1 MTETELNALLA
12 GITPANEAAR
22 AAAHAHWASLA
33 KPLGGLGRLETML
46 EDAAALTGSADLDL
60 SRRVVVVLC
69 ADNGVVAQGVSQTGQ
84 EVTRAVAENLAMRRT
99 SVCQMARAA
108 HCDVVPVDMGM
119 AGEPVPGVR
128 SCRIAAG
135 TADFTKGPAMTREQ
149 AEMALERGMKVAG
162 ECIDKGY
169 NMLVTAEMGIGN
181 TTSTAAIVS
190 AFTGLASELTVG
202 RGTGINDERMKVKR
216 QVVADGLAVN
226 KPELGNAMDILCKV
240 GGYDHAG
247 LAGMI
252 IEGARRRV
260 PTMVDGVNATAAAL
274 LAYGIEPACA
284 DYMFCSH
291 LSAEI
296 SHAKMV
302 EILNL
307 KPIVDAGMRLGEGTG
322 ASLAIVIL
330 QSALD
335 LYKNLTAGEQNA

>member
-1 MTETELNALLA
+1 
-12 GITPANEAAR
+12 
-22 AAAHAHWASLA
+22 
-33 KPLGGLGRLETML
+33 
-46 EDAAALTGSADLDL
+46 
-60 SRRVVVVLC
+60 
-69 ADNGVVAQGVSQTGQ
+69 
-84 EVTRAVAENLAMRRT
+84 
-99 SVCQMARAA
+99 
-108 HCDVVPVDMGM
+108 
-119 AGEPVPGVR
+119 
-128 SCRIAAG
+128 
-135 TADFTKGPAMTREQ
+135 MTRGQ

-190 AFTGLASELTVG
+190 AFTGLAPELTVG

-296 SHAKMV
+296 SHAKML

>member
-1 MTETELNALLA
+1 MQDIIVPPLNK
-12 GITPANEAAR
+12 EAAEIVHKNWLAVDEVPYQLGKVEKMVEKY
-22 AAAHAHWASLA
+22 AAICGTPDFEGKIKSAMLLMCGDHGIA
-33 KPLGGLGRLETML
+33 KY
-46 EDAAALTGSADLDL
+46 
-60 SRRVVVVLC
+60 
-69 ADNGVVAQGVSQTGQ
+69 GVSAYPQ
-84 EVTRAVAENLAMRRT
+84 EVAGA
-99 SVCQMARAA
+99 
-108 HCDVVPVDMGM
+108 DVFVVDMGTTFDLSHL
-119 AGEPVPGVR
+119 PKVR
-128 SCRIAAG
+128 NEKVAWG
-135 TADFTKGPAMTREQ
+135 TEDFTKGPAMKREQ

-190 AFTGLASELTVG
+190 AFTGLAPELTVG

-216 QVVADGLAVN
+216 QVVADGLAIN
-226 KPELGNAMDILCKV
+226 KPKLGNAMDILCKV

-296 SHAKMV
+296 SHAKML

-335 LYKNLTAGEQNA
+335 LYKNLTAGEHNA

>member
-1 MTETELNALLA
+1 
-12 GITPANEAAR
+12 
-22 AAAHAHWASLA
+22 
-33 KPLGGLGRLETML
+33 
-46 EDAAALTGSADLDL
+46 
-60 SRRVVVVLC
+60 
-69 ADNGVVAQGVSQTGQ
+69 
-84 EVTRAVAENLAMRRT
+84 
-99 SVCQMARAA
+99 
-108 HCDVVPVDMGM
+108 
-119 AGEPVPGVR
+119 
-128 SCRIAAG
+128 
-135 TADFTKGPAMTREQ
+135 
-149 AEMALERGMKVAG
+149 
-162 ECIDKGY
+162 
-169 NMLVTAEMGIGN
+169 
-181 TTSTAAIVS
+181 
-190 AFTGLASELTVG
+190 
-202 RGTGINDERMKVKR
+202 MKVKR

-226 KPELGNAMDILCKV
+226 KPELENAMDILCKV

-296 SHAKMV
+296 SHAKML

-335 LYKNLTAGEQNA
+335 LYKNLTAGEHNA